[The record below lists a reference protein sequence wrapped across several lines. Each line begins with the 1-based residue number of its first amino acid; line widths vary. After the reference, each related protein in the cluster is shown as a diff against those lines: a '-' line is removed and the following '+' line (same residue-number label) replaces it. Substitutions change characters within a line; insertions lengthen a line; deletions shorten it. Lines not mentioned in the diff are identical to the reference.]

1 MQQQHPASSHTSAQG
16 IPPGGYVPIPV
27 LELLRAW
34 EAYRREI
41 IGLRDLRAW
50 LACHELVARR
60 TAAQKAARRAV
71 PSHYSESELHAL
83 LGGVGGE
90 HVRASLRALT
100 KAGLLEWSTTAVRFP
115 TESLREPEPE
125 LDRLVTLVRNVRRAV
140 PVPRR
145 VLRYLARE
153 GTRSVIAAMLGHL
166 LRCAYRRRLSCSWRG
181 RCSSAWVADLTGVDE
196 RSVKRA
202 RGALV
207 GGGWLRGDAGSRTR
221 PWLAEVW
228 EVLAGPEPTG
238 PSPVVTQ
245 STTGL
250 SPAREDKEL
259 LRSSKD
265 QNPRLE
271 SGRPKS
277 STHAL
282 PLPNMRNIRPED
294 LRSRERLEVLWRQ
307 AVAAGQ
313 LGRGEMDRLT
323 FFAMAAR
330 AARVGERN
338 APGMLVWLL
347 ASKCPQRISH
357 QDEEAARSLLRQDCV
372 RAPWKRTDTSPERA
386 GSVATRSLAA
396 HLAKR
401 SRSGP
406 EVGRAS
412 SGMPCQISLASAA
425 CPLSRSTSANR
436 SLSVG

>member
-1 MQQQHPASSHTSAQG
+1 MQQRHPAYSHTHAHG

-60 TAAQKAARRAV
+60 SAAQKATRRVV
-71 PSHYSESELHAL
+71 PLHYSESELHAL

-100 KAGLLEWSTTAVRFP
+100 QAGLLEWSTTAVHFP

-145 VLRYLARE
+145 VLRHLARE
-153 GTRSVIAAMLGHL
+153 GTRATAATMLGHL

-181 RCSSAWVADLTGVDE
+181 RCSSAWVAELTGVDE

-202 RGALV
+202 RSALV

-228 EVLAGPEPTG
+228 EVLAGPERTG
-238 PSPVVTQ
+238 VSPAVPQ

-250 SPAREDKEL
+250 SPARRERDL
-259 LRSSKD
+259 LR
-265 QNPRLE
+265 NPEYHKLSVGPGLKSRAGRARL
-271 SGRPKS
+271 R
-277 STHAL
+277 A
-282 PLPNMRNIRPED
+282 IQAED
-294 LRSRERLEVLWRQ
+294 LH
-307 AVAAGQ
+307 
-313 LGRGEMDRLT
+313 DPHRLT
-323 FFAMAAR
+323 ALHERACTEGLAIAGEAGLLAFMSLAAR
-330 AARVGERN
+330 ARRCATRN
-338 APGMLVWLL
+338 APGLLAWLL
-347 ASKCPQRISH
+347 RHQRWNFPTGV
-357 QDEEAARSLLRQDCV
+357 DEDAARRLWLH
-372 RAPWKRTDTSPERA
+372 AANRA
-386 GSVATRSLAA
+386 G
-396 HLAKR
+396 
-401 SRSGP
+401 P
-406 EVGRAS
+406 
-412 SGMPCQISLASAA
+412 
-425 CPLSRSTSANR
+425 NR
-436 SLSVG
+436 SIGAGEPASVGVVVTAILRETIDTRGRWLAEPAEARSSTCVSGASRRTTGTACDTGAWSPGRP